1 MEKRTD
7 GTVCAK
13 ALGTGAARRQVPW
26 GGAGMGRGVETVREG
41 SPEDPWG
48 PSGVRQSSITE
59 WQGPPGL
66 DMGVK
71 EKKGAFS
78 IQVSGLRRDGGGG
91 GLVAKLC
98 PNLCGPIDRSSLGS
112 SVHGISHVRILEW
125 VAIYFSRESSQPRD

>member
-98 PNLCGPIDRSSLGS
+98 PTLCDPMDCSPPDS
-112 SVHGISHVRILEW
+112 SVHSIFQARVLEW
-125 VAIYFSRESSQPRD
+125 VAIAYSEIEC

>member
-7 GTVCAK
+7 RTACAK

-98 PNLCGPIDRSSLGS
+98 PTLCDPMDCSPPGS
-112 SVHGISHVRILEW
+112 SDPEIFQAGILE
-125 VAIYFSRESSQPRD
+125 

>member
-71 EKKGAFS
+71 RRRELFPFRYL
-78 IQVSGLRRDGGGG
+78 GLEGM
-91 GLVAKLC
+91 V
-98 PNLCGPIDRSSLGS
+98 
-112 SVHGISHVRILEW
+112 VV
-125 VAIYFSRESSQPRD
+125 VV